1 MARVLLLFR
10 PKKAIR
16 WNRNPRAAFIRGH
29 AAFIRGH
36 QEGNGMA
43 RKRKAAKRTIGPT
56 CSICSGAMML
66 RGTIPPA
73 HIFPELRT
81 YQCSECGHLRTVED
95 EAEFAAFEV
104 RQAA

>member
-1 MARVLLLFR
+1 MHVRGDGPPV
-10 PKKAIR
+10 
-16 WNRNPRAAFIRGH
+16 AFIPSKKSHPLEPKSPCGIH
-29 AAFIRGH
+29 SSTS
-36 QEGNGMA
+36 EGDRGMA
-43 RKRKAAKRTIGPT
+43 RKRKVAKRTRGPM
-56 CSICSGAMML
+56 CSICFGAMTL

-81 YQCSECGHLRTVED
+81 YQCSGCGHLRTVED

>member
-1 MARVLLLFR
+1 MHVRGDGPRVALIPSKKSHPLE
-10 PKKAIR
+10 PKSPRGIHSWTSR
-16 WNRNPRAAFIRGH
+16 WER
-29 AAFIRGH
+29 
-36 QEGNGMA
+36 GMA
-43 RKRKAAKRTIGPT
+43 RKRKAAKRVRGPV
-56 CSICSGAMML
+56 CSICFGAMTL

-81 YQCSECGHLRTVED
+81 YQCSGCGHLRTVED

>member
-16 WNRNPRAAFIRGH
+16 WNRNPRVAFIPGIERGDP
-29 AAFIRGH
+29 
-36 QEGNGMA
+36 GMA
-43 RKRKAAKRTIGPT
+43 RKRKAAKRTSGPT
-56 CSICSGAMML
+56 CSICSGAMTL

-81 YQCSECGHLRTVED
+81 YQCSGCGHLRTVED

>member
-1 MARVLLLFR
+1 MLPRGQPGLLLLFR

-16 WNRNPRAAFIRGH
+16 WNRNPRAAFIRGP
-29 AAFIRGH
+29 RRRC
-36 QEGNGMA
+36 GMA
-43 RKRKAAKRTIGPT
+43 RKRKAAKRTSGPM
-56 CSICSGAMML
+56 CSICSGGMTL

-81 YQCSECGHLRTVED
+81 YQCSGCGHLRTVED

>member
-29 AAFIRGH
+29 R
-36 QEGNGMA
+36 EGRRGMA
-43 RKRKAAKRTIGPT
+43 KKRKAAKRTNGPM

-81 YQCSECGHLRTVED
+81 YQCSGCGHLRTVED